1 MGVER
6 TRAAGRTV
14 VLSSWQLLCL
24 SSELEQS
31 AGGHEVEGRPAQGAL
46 SGTARS
52 RARPGA
58 ATV

>member
-14 VLSSWQLLCL
+14 ALSWQLLCL
-24 SSELEQS
+24 SSGLEQS